1 MDTSKPDSDITSLEL
16 RNLRLFSSAAY
27 PRATPP
33 STSTPSPAT
42 LSTPTVH
49 TPSHTPS
56 NRLFAYTDGSKK
68 LKYSSAGWSAVI
80 VERDTHPSRQLD
92 NPGKPIIEQFGK
104 VVTQRSSPFFLGA
117 NAQTNNTAEL
127 SGIVKALIWFK
138 DFQSLPKRAKL
149 VIITDSQYSIDLLN
163 GTSQPQSNTALVL
176 RCRQLLADCKAAG
189 TEVLLNKITSHT
201 RNKWNDH
208 ADRLANLG
216 ATKSTKLGRYAPLVA
231 SPLPATQTHISP
243 ISSSV
248 STAVPLTY
256 FDHSKSTEQL
266 EDLEHTATSSL
277 MASEDQPKGTSS
289 RVDDPVV
296 ETNTDATSSGRDLIA
311 AITSLSILKLG

>member
-1 MDTSKPDSDITSLEL
+1 MEL
-16 RNLRLFSSAAY
+16 
-27 PRATPP
+27 
-33 STSTPSPAT
+33 PSPNRI
-42 LSTPTVH
+42 L
-49 TPSHTPS
+49 PSS
-56 NRLFAYTDGSKK
+56 CA
-68 LKYSSAGWSAVI
+68 A
-80 VERDTHPSRQLD
+80 
-92 NPGKPIIEQFGK
+92 
-104 VVTQRSSPFFLGA
+104 A
-117 NAQTNNTAEL
+117 NF
-127 SGIVKALIWFK
+127 S
-138 DFQSLPKRAKL
+138 
-149 VIITDSQYSIDLLN
+149 
-163 GTSQPQSNTALVL
+163 
-176 RCRQLLADCKAAG
+176 LADCKAAG

-289 RVDDPVV
+289 RDDPVV
-296 ETNTDATSSGRDLIA
+296 ETNTDATSSGRDLLA